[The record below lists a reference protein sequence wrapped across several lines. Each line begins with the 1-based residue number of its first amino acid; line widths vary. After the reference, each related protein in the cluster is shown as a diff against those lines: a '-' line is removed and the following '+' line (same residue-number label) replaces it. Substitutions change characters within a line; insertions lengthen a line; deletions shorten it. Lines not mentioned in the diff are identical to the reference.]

1 MRLGALRHRVVDKV
15 ADKVADKV
23 VDPFVLGAPAS
34 LVFLI
39 NP

>member
-1 MRLGALRHRVVDKV
+1 MRLGALRHRVV
-15 ADKVADKV
+15 DKVADKV

>member
-1 MRLGALRHRVVDKV
+1 MRLGALRHRVV
-15 ADKVADKV
+15 DKV